1 MLSLNAKQVLRDL
14 EWLVD
19 GHYILADFQLGP
31 YWRSDWREILTLHRH
46 NPTSLM
52 AKLEQTKS
60 HFLGSYF
67 EALFSFAISEL
78 SVLSI
83 QREHF
88 QITRQGKTLGEV
100 DMLVALPDGSLQ
112 QFELAIKFYLHRA
125 DLAPNDWIGP
135 NKNDSLVKK
144 VTRARQHQLQI
155 LKTEE
160 GANSIRDLSSGG
172 DIRASLLMFGRLYRG
187 LHTESDLDEWWREE
201 GGAWLRAS
209 DILWLSKYFS
219 YFIVLEKPHWLAFP
233 CFKEDFTFF
242 SPETAYNLVG
252 NFLHDDRPLHLCL
265 SSSES
270 EANGIKR
277 HVFVVPDTW

>member
-1 MLSLNAKQVLRDL
+1 MLPLDAKQVLSDL

-19 GHYILADFQLGP
+19 GHYILADFQLKP
-31 YWRSDWREILTLHRH
+31 YWRTDWQEKLALLRQ
-46 NPTSLM
+46 NPSPLM

-67 EALFSFAISEL
+67 ETLFSFAIAEL

-112 QFELAIKFYLHRA
+112 QFELAIKFYLHRP

-135 NKNDSLVKK
+135 NKNDSLIKK
-144 VTRARQHQLQI
+144 VTRAQQHQLQI

-160 GANSIRDLSSGG
+160 GADSIRELPFGG
-172 DIRASLLMFGRLYRG
+172 DIKASLLMFGRLYRA
-187 LHTESDLDEWWREE
+187 LHTESDLDEWWCEE
-201 GGAWLRAS
+201 GGAWLRAG
-209 DILWLSKYFS
+209 DILWLRKYFS
-219 YFIVLEKPHWLAFP
+219 HFIVLEKPHWMAFP
-233 CFKEDFTFF
+233 CFQEDFTFF

-252 NFLHDDRPLHLCL
+252 NFLHDERPLHLCL
-265 SSSES
+265 SSTGFET
-270 EANGIKR
+270 EGIKR